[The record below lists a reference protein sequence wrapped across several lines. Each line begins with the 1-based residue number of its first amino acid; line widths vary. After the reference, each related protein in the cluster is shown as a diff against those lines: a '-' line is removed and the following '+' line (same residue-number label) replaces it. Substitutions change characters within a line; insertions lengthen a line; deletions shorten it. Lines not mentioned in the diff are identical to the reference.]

1 MIEPSGVTEDVAAD
15 MADAVGQEGEAARR
29 ASLKERR
36 FMLSAVCRDEALRD
50 IRGAQAGGVSF
61 LDGVTA
67 LLAGGPSAR
76 AGEPVGEGWRAIFA
90 AWADPLTRHLDGIDA
105 DDMGRGGVLRLMRG
119 DKAFHDAVL
128 TALCEQDAATEPQAR
143 KAADIIGA
151 YADEAR
157 QRFVLAGGDM
167 PFLHGWTPLL
177 HDAEKLFRA
186 GPEVWQRELL
196 PLLDTERTFGRDA
209 ADADRVRDVLSGM
222 HAVLTLGGNPFL
234 AGSGGAIAAPEHCRP
249 LFFRSGRDAVAYN
262 DRFGAGNLFDAVLL
276 FLERMARAVALMERL
291 GPNPEATV
299 RGLLA
304 EESARIQDDSALDPA
319 ARRKQCRE
327 LDAAMMRDADGP
339 TGGLAVTLLDALAGE
354 GRECVFPRR
363 GKTASL
369 LRVGRTLEQLGRK
382 RMRPLEDAFS
392 RARRLRCDG
401 GTWPQAVGESV
412 LRYLENWEDE
422 AARRAAAGQAA
433 DFLDALTDSLAGGWD
448 TGAHAV
454 GFIQHAR
461 QWRLRW
467 TGLDW
472 ITELGREACGLWLSR
487 TFGKAADQTLDALP
501 PDVRALLDRHGVDA
515 ARWDALRGM
524 CAGDDA
530 GRRCFLPL
538 DVPPDAAKLETL
550 LPEDL
555 RGDAPPEPDRAA
567 RFVADKEAALARL
580 RESVRADALR
590 LLAAATDMFIGA
602 PDTAPDPA
610 RDAGRGT
617 PVGALWRFMAR
628 AKGFPV
634 AYLRRIMDTPRWLRE
649 ARPAAA
655 EADRPCKMPAVVGLV
670 MLAVS
675 CGYAAALFR
684 DCARGQA
691 PHAFREET
699 DWPEICLCSGA
710 VGILGEFITGQV
722 SLFGGK
728 PALPGGQPVSE
739 DRQNGCWWELSGIVT
754 FALLNNVRE
763 WLSPGSLRRAGRRL
777 KAAGDQ
783 GPFLPPGKL
792 DA

>member
-36 FMLSAVCRDEALRD
+36 FMLAAVRRDEALRD
-50 IRGAQAGGVSF
+50 IRGAQAGGASF

-76 AGEPVGEGWRAIFA
+76 AGEPVGERWRAIFA

-222 HAVLTLGGNPFL
+222 HTVLTLGGNPFL

-276 FLERMARAVALMERL
+276 FLERIARAVALMERL

-304 EESARIQDDSALDPA
+304 EESARIQADPALDPA

-363 GKTASL
+363 GKAASL

-382 RMRPLEDAFS
+382 QMRPLEDAFS

-401 GTWPQAVGESV
+401 GTWPQAVPIQPI
-412 LRYLENWEDE
+412 
-422 AARRAAAGQAA
+422 AAA
-433 DFLDALTDSLAGGWD
+433 
-448 TGAHAV
+448 
-454 GFIQHAR
+454 
-461 QWRLRW
+461 
-467 TGLDW
+467 
-472 ITELGREACGLWLSR
+472 
-487 TFGKAADQTLDALP
+487 
-501 PDVRALLDRHGVDA
+501 
-515 ARWDALRGM
+515 
-524 CAGDDA
+524 
-530 GRRCFLPL
+530 
-538 DVPPDAAKLETL
+538 
-550 LPEDL
+550 
-555 RGDAPPEPDRAA
+555 
-567 RFVADKEAALARL
+567 
-580 RESVRADALR
+580 
-590 LLAAATDMFIGA
+590 
-602 PDTAPDPA
+602 
-610 RDAGRGT
+610 
-617 PVGALWRFMAR
+617 
-628 AKGFPV
+628 
-634 AYLRRIMDTPRWLRE
+634 
-649 ARPAAA
+649 
-655 EADRPCKMPAVVGLV
+655 
-670 MLAVS
+670 
-675 CGYAAALFR
+675 
-684 DCARGQA
+684 
-691 PHAFREET
+691 
-699 DWPEICLCSGA
+699 
-710 VGILGEFITGQV
+710 
-722 SLFGGK
+722 
-728 PALPGGQPVSE
+728 
-739 DRQNGCWWELSGIVT
+739 
-754 FALLNNVRE
+754 
-763 WLSPGSLRRAGRRL
+763 
-777 KAAGDQ
+777 
-783 GPFLPPGKL
+783 PGKQ
-792 DA
+792 

>member
-1 MIEPSGVTEDVAAD
+1 MIEPSGVTEDAAAD

-50 IRGAQAGGVSF
+50 IRGAQAGRASF

-76 AGEPVGEGWRAIFA
+76 AGEPVGERWRAIFA

-105 DDMGRGGVLRLMRG
+105 DDLGRGGVLRLMRG

-186 GPEVWQRELL
+186 GPEIWQRELL
-196 PLLDTERTFGRDA
+196 PLLDAERTFGRDA

-222 HAVLTLGGNPFL
+222 HAALTLGGNPFL
-234 AGSGGAIAAPEHCRP
+234 AGSGGAIAAPEHCRL
-249 LFFRSGRDAVAYN
+249 LFFKSGRDAVAYN
-262 DRFGAGNLFDAVLL
+262 DRFGAGNLFDAALL

-291 GPNPEATV
+291 GPNPEAAL
-299 RGLLA
+299 RRLLA
-304 EESARIQDDSALDPA
+304 DESARIQTDPALDPA

-363 GKTASL
+363 GKAASL

-382 RMRPLEDAFS
+382 QMRPLEDAFS

-433 DFLDALTDSLAGGWD
+433 DFLDALTDCLAGGWD

-487 TFGKAADQTLDALP
+487 YLGEVADRALDALP
-501 PDVRALLDRHGVDA
+501 PD
-515 ARWDALRGM
+515 ARSAGQARRGR
-524 CAGDDA
+524 G
-530 GRRCFLPL
+530 PL
-538 DVPPDAAKLETL
+538 
-550 LPEDL
+550 
-555 RGDAPPEPDRAA
+555 GRAA
-567 RFVADKEAALARL
+567 RH
-580 RESVRADALR
+580 VR
-590 LLAAATDMFIGA
+590 
-602 PDTAPDPA
+602 
-610 RDAGRGT
+610 RG
-617 PVGALWRFMAR
+617 
-628 AKGFPV
+628 
-634 AYLRRIMDTPRWLRE
+634 
-649 ARPAAA
+649 
-655 EADRPCKMPAVVGLV
+655 
-670 MLAVS
+670 
-675 CGYAAALFR
+675 
-684 DCARGQA
+684 
-691 PHAFREET
+691 
-699 DWPEICLCSGA
+699 
-710 VGILGEFITGQV
+710 
-722 SLFGGK
+722 
-728 PALPGGQPVSE
+728 
-739 DRQNGCWWELSGIVT
+739 
-754 FALLNNVRE
+754 
-763 WLSPGSLRRAGRRL
+763 
-777 KAAGDQ
+777 
-783 GPFLPPGKL
+783 
-792 DA
+792 